1 MNTLDK
7 ITYIT
12 LPPSFMVDL
21 GSLKMDPAIKLPFSI
36 PENREKLEKE
46 DYTVQNLMSGLI
58 TVVAFDEKNENIDYY
73 KSLIPAIDKDIV
85 DKLNTA
91 AIAKEQK
98 KDYEFALLLFKAVY
112 HLRPDNESCINLATL
127 YSYMAVDAASKGDD
141 NKEYIKNARD
151 TLLSGIKKFGETEE
165 LLYELA
171 SFEAFMANL
180 DEAKE
185 YILRYLEIAP
195 EGERKEE
202 IKKLYSEV
210 SFKIDNREKI
220 EEAYDFL
227 SMGESDRALPI
238 IEGFIKENPKM
249 WNGYFLK
256 GWALRIKKEYE
267 EAVKCFMKCLEMG
280 ISNAEIYNELS
291 LCELSSGKRELAEI
305 YLETAYDLDEE
316 NLTVITNLAY
326 LMLEDGEYD
335 KAREYLE
342 KARYI
347 ASNDTIV
354 DALIR
359 KYEEKTGEKIGSLIH
374 EEIVEGEL
382 AKDGGDIKDRLF
394 DSFEKTDESVC
405 GCGTAE
411 DDI

>member
-21 GSLKMDPAIKLPFSI
+21 GPLKMDPAIKLPFSI

-73 KSLIPAIDKDIV
+73 KSLIPAIDRDIV

-112 HLRPDNESCINLATL
+112 NLRPDNESCINLATL

-185 YILRYLEIAP
+185 YILRYLETAP

-210 SFKIDNREKI
+210 SFKIDNKEKI

-326 LMLEDGEYD
+326 LMLEDGEFD
-335 KAREYLE
+335 RAREYLE

-394 DSFEKTDESVC
+394 DSFEKTDGSVC